1 MAKLRQDW
9 REISKLR
16 FFRWSILTGLL
27 LLLAGVLL
35 VWFNLFPAVETW
47 RVVPLH
53 YNIHIGV
60 DKVGSWWELFV
71 PSGIGLILTVGNM
84 VYATLIWRKEKVIAY
99 AAMVTAVLVDLL
111 VLIHLIFLVHLN
123 VTYYA

>member
-84 VYATLIWRKEKVIAY
+84 VLLSVYRNSSCVIQHFC
-99 AAMVTAVLVDLL
+99 DLDISFFKFSL
-111 VLIHLIFLVHLN
+111 KC
-123 VTYYA
+123 

>member
-1 MAKLRQDW
+1 MSLSGW
-9 REISKLR
+9 RVVYKQK
-16 FFRWSILTGLL
+16 FFRLALLACGL

-35 VWFNLFPAVETW
+35 VWFALFPAVESW

-60 DKVGSWWELFV
+60 DKVGKWWELFI
-71 PSGIGLILTVGNM
+71 PSGIGVILTLLNAG
-84 VYATLIWRKEKVIAY
+84 YASIIWKREKVIAY
-99 AAMVTAVLVDLL
+99 AAIVTAVVVD
-111 VLIHLIFLVHLN
+111 VLILVHLIFLVHLN